1 VTEPPLPQPP
11 SPQAAPPGPP
21 GFGTTW
27 RVRPGDVLRGV
38 ARARRTVALYGG
50 DHPVTVKTIT
60 ETFQVLDEM
69 LSTRPLIRLFIHED
83 SFYIGRTVLLEE
95 SLRLGGLLA
104 ELVDRQIGMIEF
116 HEGLE
121 AWELQRLVEVLN
133 LRPSEL
139 LRLGGATVALQ
150 QRDVRHVVASSARPM
165 QAEERAE
172 FRVDPRDVYRAGLRV
187 IDDLYSQASHDLQID
202 LRKAGMIVN
211 SLLEVMT
218 EDRAAL
224 IGIAA
229 LRLYDENTAHHS
241 VNVAVL
247 SLLCGTELKLPRPL
261 VMTLGLAALLH
272 DVGKVRIA
280 RDLLLK
286 NEPLTDE
293 ERDTVRRHTLYGAHL
308 LRNLPGLSRLAMV
321 VAFEHHAN
329 FNLSG
334 YPRITVKSGPHLL
347 TRIISVADFFDAA
360 TASTR
365 PQRPMLPAEAVAFIL
380 RHAGTTFDP
389 TVAHTFARVVGRYP
403 VGSLVEL
410 SSGDL
415 AVVVR
420 PADRDT
426 ERPGVTVVADA
437 ARAPVTPHAVDL
449 EDAPGLRIIRA
460 LDPIET
466 GVDVSAHF

>member
-1 VTEPPLPQPP
+1 
-11 SPQAAPPGPP
+11 
-21 GFGTTW
+21 
-27 RVRPGDVLRGV
+27 VRPGDALRGL

-50 DHPVTVKTIT
+50 EHPVTTKTIA
-60 ETFQVLDEM
+60 ETFQTLDDM
-69 LSTRPLIRLFIHED
+69 LQTRPLIRLFVHED
-83 SFYIGRTVLLEE
+83 CFYLGRTVLLEE
-95 SLRLGGLLA
+95 SLRLGGLLV
-104 ELVDRQIGMIEF
+104 ELVDRRIGTIEF
-116 HEGLE
+116 HAGLE
-121 AWELQRLVEVLN
+121 SWELQRLVEVLN
-133 LRPSEL
+133 LQPAEL
-139 LRLGGATVALQ
+139 QRLGGASAILQ

-165 QAEERAE
+165 LAEERAE

-187 IDDLYSQASHDLQID
+187 IDDLYSQASHDLQVD

-224 IGIAA
+224 VGIAA

-247 SLLCGTELKLPRPL
+247 SLLCGTELKLSRPL
-261 VMTLGLAALLH
+261 AMTLGLAALLH
-272 DVGKVRIA
+272 DIGKVRIA
-280 RDLLLK
+280 RDLLIK
-286 NEPLTDE
+286 TEPLTADE
-293 ERDTVRRHTLYGAHL
+293 SETVRRHTLYGAHL

-334 YPRITVKSGPHLL
+334 YPRIAVKPAPHLL

-365 PQRPMLPAEAVAFIL
+365 PSRPMLPAEAVTFIL
-380 RHAGTTFDP
+380 RRAGTTFDP
-389 TVAHTFARVVGRYP
+389 VVAHAFARVVGRYP

-410 SSGDL
+410 SSGEL

-420 PADRDT
+420 PADRDA
-426 ERPGVTVVADA
+426 ERPGVTIVTDATGSPVASH
-437 ARAPVTPHAVDL
+437 PVDL
-449 EDAPGLRIIRA
+449 EDAPGLRIVRA
-460 LDPIET
+460 IDPIET